1 MKILIR
7 YRTEII
13 LNSMLN
19 LQDNNVTA
27 NSQIFGSP
35 TLSIIL
41 PTQHDNPAYQSP
53 EDIKKIIPKGITF
66 EIIVAHYDT
75 DISRTT
81 TDAFLKVL
89 NNPDKEYD
97 DTGYKFK
104 DSVSHFEVKGSFIS
118 AILKGM
124 QLSTGQFILVM
135 DADFPYPKIIT
146 SKLIAELIK
155 NPNSIIVA
163 SRYTKGASLQ
173 NLPFLRRL
181 ISKGART
188 IARHGLSI
196 TDVKDPLSRFFA
208 LPRQLVKSV
217 EIEGKGNQLLLEIL
231 VKVRSNSINPI
242 IITEIPFQQK
252 FAYKFRK
259 LELNQISEYLHAI
272 WSLYRHDKDSKARS
286 ERVIKEQE
294 KHRSIP
300 FLSKTARFFTV
311 GASGLALNYVVS
323 FLLSNV
329 ISNLWYIQAAG
340 IGIVISVHTNFMLN
354 KIWTFE
360 DRNLTLRHVI
370 KQYFS
375 FLALCAFG
383 ALIQL
388 SLTYVF
394 FEHWHI
400 HYAISL
406 MLAVTIA
413 SMSNFLLNKKITFG
427 EKIWE

>member
-7 YRTEII
+7 YQTEII

-19 LQDNNVTA
+19 LQDNNVTG
-27 NSQIFGSP
+27 NSQILGSP

-41 PTQHDNPAYQSP
+41 PTQHDNPVYQSP

-75 DISRTT
+75 DINRTS
-81 TDAFLKVL
+81 TDAFSKVL
-89 NNPDKEYD
+89 NNSDKDYVG
-97 DTGYKFK
+97 TGRKFK
-104 DSVSHFEVKGSFIS
+104 DRISHFEVKGSFIS

-146 SKLIAELIK
+146 SKLIAELIRS
-155 NPNSIIVA
+155 PNSIIVA
-163 SRYTKGASLQ
+163 SRYTKGSSLQ

-196 TDVKDPLSRFFA
+196 TDVQDPLSRCFA
-208 LPRQLVKSV
+208 LPRQVVKSV
-217 EIEGKGNQLLLEIL
+217 GIEGKGNQLLLEIL
-231 VKVRSNSINPI
+231 VKVRSNSINP

-259 LELNQISEYLHAI
+259 LELNQISEYLRAI

-311 GASGLALNYVVS
+311 GASGLALNYCVT

-340 IGIVISVHTNFMLN
+340 IGIMMSVHTNFVLN

-360 DRNLTLRHVI
+360 DRNYTLRHVI

-394 FEHWHI
+394 FEQWHI

>member
-1 MKILIR
+1 
-7 YRTEII
+7 
-13 LNSMLN
+13 MLN
-19 LQDNNVTA
+19 LQDNNVSG
-27 NSQIFGSP
+27 NNQILGSP

-41 PTQHDNPAYQSP
+41 PTQHDKPVYQSP
-53 EDIKKIIPKGITF
+53 ADIKKIIPKGITF
-66 EIIVAHYDT
+66 EIVVVHYDANT
-75 DISRTT
+75 SRYPANGYPIAL
-81 TDAFLKVL
+81 D
-89 NNPDKEYD
+89 NPDNQHNAAD
-97 DTGYKFK
+97 KFK
-104 DSVSHFEVKGSFIS
+104 DNVNYLEVKGSFIS

-135 DADFPYPKIIT
+135 DADFPYPKLVT
-146 SKLIAELIK
+146 SELIVELIR

-173 NLPFLRRL
+173 NLPILHRL

-196 TDVKDPLSRFFA
+196 SHVQDPLSRCFA
-208 LPRQLVKSV
+208 LPRQVVKNI
-217 EIEGKGNQLLLEIL
+217 EIEGKGNQFLLEIL
-231 VKVRSNSINPI
+231 VKVKSNSNSSNPVV
-242 IITEIPFQQK
+242 ITEIPFQQK
-252 FAYKFRK
+252 FVYKFK
-259 LELNQISEYLHAI
+259 KFEINQISEYLIAI
-272 WSLYRHDKDSKARS
+272 WSLYCHSKNSKTQS

-294 KHRSIP
+294 KHKSIP
-300 FLSKTARFFTV
+300 FLSKTARFLTV
-311 GASGLALNYVVS
+311 GASGLALNYLVS

-340 IGIVISVHTNFMLN
+340 IGIVMSVHTNFILN

-360 DRNLTLRHVI
+360 DRDFALRHLI

-383 ALIQL
+383 AIIQL

-394 FEHWHI
+394 FERWHI

-406 MLAVTIA
+406 MLAVCIA

>member
-1 MKILIR
+1 
-7 YRTEII
+7 
-13 LNSMLN
+13 MLN
-19 LQDNNVTA
+19 LQDSNLTGNN
-27 NSQIFGSP
+27 QILGSP

-41 PTQHDNPAYQSP
+41 PTQYDKPVYQSP
-53 EDIKKIIPKGITF
+53 ADIKKIIPKGITF

-75 DISRTT
+75 DTRGTAS
-81 TDAFLKVL
+81 DVFLESVD
-89 NNPDKEYD
+89 NPDKHHD
-97 DTGYKFK
+97 DVDDKF
-104 DSVSHFEVKGSFIS
+104 DESTNYFEVKGGFIS

-124 QLSTGQFILVM
+124 QLSTGQFILVI

-146 SKLIAELIK
+146 GKLIAELIK

-173 NLPFLRRL
+173 NLPLLRRL

-196 TDVKDPLSRFFA
+196 TDVQDPLSRCFA
-208 LPRQLVKSV
+208 LPRQLVKNV

-231 VKVRSNSINPI
+231 VKVRSNSSNPI
-242 IITEIPFQQK
+242 VITEIPFQQK
-252 FAYKFRK
+252 FVHKFRK
-259 LELNQISEYLHAI
+259 LELNQISEYLRAI
-272 WSLYRHDKDSKARS
+272 WSLYRHNKNSKARS

-311 GASGLALNYVVS
+311 GASGLVLNYIVS

-340 IGIVISVHTNFMLN
+340 IGIVMSVHTNFVLN
-354 KIWTFE
+354 KVWTFE
-360 DRNLTLRHVI
+360 DRNFTLRHLI
-370 KQYFS
+370 RQYFS

-383 ALIQL
+383 AMIQL
-388 SLTYVF
+388 SLTYIF
-394 FEHWHI
+394 YEHWHI

-406 MLAVTIA
+406 MLAVCIA
-413 SMSNFLLNKKITFG
+413 SMSNFLLNKRITFG

>member
-1 MKILIR
+1 
-7 YRTEII
+7 
-13 LNSMLN
+13 MLN
-19 LQDNNVTA
+19 LQDNNVTS
-27 NSQIFGSP
+27 NNQILGLP

-41 PTQHDNPAYQSP
+41 PTQHNKPVYQSP
-53 EDIKKIIPKGITF
+53 ADIKKIIPKGITF
-66 EIIVAHYDT
+66 EIIVARYDT
-75 DISRTT
+75 ETSKTASDTFSQS
-81 TDAFLKVL
+81 V
-89 NNPDKEYD
+89 DKPIKAHD
-97 DTGYKFK
+97 DVDDKFN
-104 DSVSHFEVKGSFIS
+104 DSFNYIEVKGSFVS

-124 QLSTGQFILVM
+124 QLSTGQFVLVI

-181 ISKGART
+181 MSKGART

-196 TDVKDPLSRFFA
+196 TDVQDPLSRCFA
-208 LPRQLVKSV
+208 LPRQLVKNV

-231 VKVRSNSINPI
+231 VKVRSSSSSPI
-242 IITEIPFQQK
+242 VITEIPFQQK
-252 FAYKFRK
+252 FVHKFGK
-259 LELNQISEYLHAI
+259 IELDQISEYLRAI
-272 WSLYRHDKDSKARS
+272 WSLYRHNKNSEARS

-311 GASGLALNYVVS
+311 GASGLALNYIVS

-329 ISNLWYIQAAG
+329 VSNLWYIQAAG
-340 IGIVISVHTNFMLN
+340 LGIVISVHTNFVLN

-360 DRNLTLRHVI
+360 DRNFTLRHLI
-370 KQYFS
+370 RQYFS

-383 ALIQL
+383 AMIQL
-388 SLTYVF
+388 SLTYIF

-400 HYAISL
+400 HYAVSL
-406 MLAVTIA
+406 MLAVCIA

>member
-7 YRTEII
+7 YQAKII

-19 LQDNNVTA
+19 LQDSNLTGNN
-27 NSQIFGSP
+27 QILGSP

-41 PTQHDNPAYQSP
+41 PTQYDKPVYQSP

-66 EIIVAHYDT
+66 EIIVAHYDIDRET
-75 DISRTT
+75 ASDV
-81 TDAFLKVL
+81 FLVPVNKPYKHHEDVD
-89 NNPDKEYD
+89 DKFD
-97 DTGYKFK
+97 DSTNYFK
-104 DSVSHFEVKGSFIS
+104 VKGSFIS

-124 QLSTGQFILVM
+124 QLSTGQFILVI

-173 NLPFLRRL
+173 NLPLLRRL

-196 TDVKDPLSRFFA
+196 TEVQDPLSRCFA
-208 LPRQLVKSV
+208 LPRQLVKNV

-231 VKVRSNSINPI
+231 VKVRSSSSNPI
-242 IITEIPFQQK
+242 VITEIPFQQK
-252 FAYKFRK
+252 FVHKFRK
-259 LELNQISEYLHAI
+259 LELNQISEYLRAI
-272 WSLYRHDKDSKARS
+272 WSLYRHNKNSKARS

-340 IGIVISVHTNFMLN
+340 IGIVMSVHTNFILN
-354 KIWTFE
+354 KVWTFE
-360 DRNLTLRHVI
+360 DRNFSLRHLI
-370 KQYFS
+370 RQYFS

-383 ALIQL
+383 AMIQL
-388 SLTYVF
+388 SLTYIF
-394 FEHWHI
+394 YEHWHI

-406 MLAVTIA
+406 MLAVCIA
-413 SMSNFLLNKKITFG
+413 SMSNFLLNKRITFG

>member
-1 MKILIR
+1 
-7 YRTEII
+7 
-13 LNSMLN
+13 MLN
-19 LQDNNVTA
+19 LQDNNVTG
-27 NSQIFGSP
+27 NSQILGSP

-41 PTQHDNPAYQSP
+41 PTQHDNPVYQSP
-53 EDIKKIIPKGITF
+53 GDIKKIIPNGITF

-75 DISRTT
+75 DINRTNT
-81 TDAFLKVL
+81 NAFSKLL
-89 NNPDKEYD
+89 NNSVKDYD
-97 DTGYKFK
+97 DTGHKFK
-104 DSVSHFEVKGSFIS
+104 DRISHFEVKGSFIS

-124 QLSTGQFILVM
+124 QLSRGQFILVM

-163 SRYTKGASLQ
+163 SRYTKGSSLQ

-196 TDVKDPLSRFFA
+196 TDVQDPLSRCFA
-208 LPRQLVKSV
+208 LPRQVVKSV
-217 EIEGKGNQLLLEIL
+217 GIEGKGNQLLLEIL
-231 VKVRSNSINPI
+231 VKVRSNSINP

-340 IGIVISVHTNFMLN
+340 IGIVMSVHTNFVLN

-360 DRNLTLRHVI
+360 DRNYTLRHVI

>member
-1 MKILIR
+1 
-7 YRTEII
+7 
-13 LNSMLN
+13 MLN
-19 LQDNNVTA
+19 LQDKNVIGNN
-27 NSQIFGSP
+27 QILDSP
-35 TLSIIL
+35 SLSIIL
-41 PTQHDNPAYQSP
+41 LTQHDKPLYQSP
-53 EDIKKIIPKGITF
+53 ADIKKIIPKGITF

-75 DISRTT
+75 DTSRTASDT
-81 TDAFLKVL
+81 FSQLIDKPVKDHDDAD
-89 NNPDKEYD
+89 DKFD
-97 DTGYKFK
+97 DSINY
-104 DSVSHFEVKGSFIS
+104 FEVRGTFIS

-124 QLSTGQFILVM
+124 QLSTGQFILVI

-173 NLPFLRRL
+173 NLPLLRRL

-196 TDVKDPLSRFFA
+196 KDVHDPLSRCFA
-208 LPRQLVKSV
+208 LPRQLVRNV

-231 VKVRSNSINPI
+231 VKVRSNSSNSIV
-242 IITEIPFQQK
+242 ITEIPFQQK
-252 FAYKFRK
+252 FVYKFRK
-259 LELNQISEYLHAI
+259 LELNQISEYLRAI
-272 WSLYRHDKDSKARS
+272 WSLYRHNKNSKARS
-286 ERVIKEQE
+286 EKVIKEQE

-311 GASGLALNYVVS
+311 GASGLALNYAVS

-329 ISNLWYIQAAG
+329 VSNLWYIQAAG
-340 IGIVISVHTNFMLN
+340 IGIAMSVHTNFVLN
-354 KIWTFE
+354 KLWTFE
-360 DRNLTLRHVI
+360 DKDFTFRHLI
-370 KQYFS
+370 RQYLS

-383 ALIQL
+383 AMIQL
-388 SLTYVF
+388 SLTYIF

-400 HYAISL
+400 HYAVSL
-406 MLAVTIA
+406 MLAVCIA

>member
-1 MKILIR
+1 
-7 YRTEII
+7 
-13 LNSMLN
+13 MLN
-19 LQDNNVTA
+19 LQDNNLSS
-27 NSQIFGSP
+27 NNQILGSP

-41 PTQHDNPAYQSP
+41 PTQHDKPVYQSP
-53 EDIKKIIPKGITF
+53 ADIMKIIPKGITF
-66 EIIVAHYDT
+66 EIIVVHYAADT
-75 DISRTT
+75 SKYPDTYLI
-81 TDAFLKVL
+81 A
-89 NNPDKEYD
+89 PDKVDKEHNEVD
-97 DTGYKFK
+97 KFK
-104 DSVSHFEVKGSFIS
+104 DNVNYLKVRGSFIS

-135 DADFPYPKIIT
+135 DADFPYPRIVT
-146 SKLIAELIK
+146 SELIVELIK

-173 NLPFLRRL
+173 NLPLLRRL

-196 TDVKDPLSRFFA
+196 SHVQDPLSRCFA
-208 LPRQLVKSV
+208 LPRQLVKNV
-217 EIEGKGNQLLLEIL
+217 EIDGKGNQLLLEIL
-231 VKVRSNSINPI
+231 VKVRSNSKSGNPI
-242 IITEIPFQQK
+242 VITEIPFQQK
-252 FAYKFRK
+252 FVYKLKK
-259 LELNQISEYLHAI
+259 LEFNQISEYLLAI
-272 WSLYRHDKDSKARS
+272 WSLYCHSKNSKAQS

-300 FLSKTARFFTV
+300 FLSKTARFLTV

-340 IGIVISVHTNFMLN
+340 IGIVMSVHTNFVLN

-360 DRNLTLRHVI
+360 DRNFTLRHVI
-370 KQYFS
+370 KQYLS
-375 FLALCAFG
+375 FLTLCAFG
-383 ALIQL
+383 AIIQL

-394 FEHWHI
+394 FERWHI

-406 MLAVTIA
+406 MLAVCIA

>member
-1 MKILIR
+1 M
-7 YRTEII
+7 
-13 LNSMLN
+13 
-19 LQDNNVTA
+19 Q
-27 NSQIFGSP
+27 FGVC
-35 TLSIIL
+35 T
-41 PTQHDNPAYQSP
+41 
-53 EDIKKIIPKGITF
+53 
-66 EIIVAHYDT
+66 
-75 DISRTT
+75 
-81 TDAFLKVL
+81 
-89 NNPDKEYD
+89 
-97 DTGYKFK
+97 
-104 DSVSHFEVKGSFIS
+104 
-118 AILKGM
+118 
-124 QLSTGQFILVM
+124 
-135 DADFPYPKIIT
+135 
-146 SKLIAELIK
+146 
-155 NPNSIIVA
+155 
-163 SRYTKGASLQ
+163 
-173 NLPFLRRL
+173 
-181 ISKGART
+181 
-188 IARHGLSI
+188 
-196 TDVKDPLSRFFA
+196 
-208 LPRQLVKSV
+208 
-217 EIEGKGNQLLLEIL
+217 
-231 VKVRSNSINPI
+231 
-242 IITEIPFQQK
+242 
-252 FAYKFRK
+252 
-259 LELNQISEYLHAI
+259 
-272 WSLYRHDKDSKARS
+272 KDSKARS
-286 ERVIKEQE
+286 ERVIREQE

-340 IGIVISVHTNFMLN
+340 IGIVMSVHTNFVLN

-360 DRNLTLRHVI
+360 DRNYTLRHVI

>member
-1 MKILIR
+1 
-7 YRTEII
+7 
-13 LNSMLN
+13 MLN
-19 LQDNNVTA
+19 LEDNNVTG
-27 NSQIFGSP
+27 NSQILGSP

-41 PTQHDNPAYQSP
+41 PTSHDNPAYQSP

-66 EIIVAHYDT
+66 EIIVAHYET

-81 TDAFLKVL
+81 TDAFSDVL

-97 DTGYKFK
+97 VSDYKFK

-124 QLSTGQFILVM
+124 QQSTGQFILVM
-135 DADFPYPKIIT
+135 DADFPYPKRIT
-146 SKLIAELIK
+146 SELIAELIK

-181 ISKGART
+181 ISRGART

-196 TDVKDPLSRFFA
+196 TDVQDPLSRCFA
-208 LPRQLVKSV
+208 LPLQLVKSV

-231 VKVRSNSINPI
+231 VKVRSSTSSPI

-252 FAYKFRK
+252 FAYFRK
-259 LELNQISEYLHAI
+259 IELNQISEYLHAI
-272 WSLYRHDKDSKARS
+272 WSLYCHNKDSKARS

-311 GASGLALNYVVS
+311 GASGLALNYIVS

-340 IGIVISVHTNFMLN
+340 IGIVMSVHTNFVLN

-360 DRNLTLRHVI
+360 DRNFTLRHVI
-370 KQYFS
+370 KQYLS

-388 SLTYVF
+388 LLTYVF

-400 HYAISL
+400 HHAISL

>member
-7 YRTEII
+7 YQTKII
-13 LNSMLN
+13 LISMLN
-19 LQDNNVTA
+19 LQDNNVI
-27 NSQIFGSP
+27 NNNQILGSP
-35 TLSIIL
+35 ILSIIL
-41 PTQHDNPAYQSP
+41 PTQYDRPVYQSP
-53 EDIKKIIPKGITF
+53 EDIKKIVPKGITF
-66 EIIVAHYDT
+66 EIVVAHYDT
-75 DISRTT
+75 DTSRNTI
-81 TDAFLKVL
+81 DEVSKSLDM
-89 NNPDKEYD
+89 PDEHHD
-97 DTGYKFK
+97 DVDDKFNVNI
-104 DSVSHFEVKGSFIS
+104 DHFEVNGSFIS

-124 QLSTGQFILVM
+124 HLSTGEFILVI
-135 DADFPYPKIIT
+135 DADFPYPKIIM
-146 SKLIAELIK
+146 SRLIAELIK

-163 SRYTKGASLQ
+163 SRYIKGASLQ

-196 TDVKDPLSRFFA
+196 TDVQDPLSRCFA
-208 LPRQLVKSV
+208 LPRQLVKNV

-231 VKVRSNSINPI
+231 VKVRSNSSNPVV
-242 IITEIPFQQK
+242 ITEIPFQQR
-252 FAYKFRK
+252 FVHKFRR
-259 LELNQISEYLHAI
+259 LELNQISDYLRAI
-272 WSLYRHDKDSKARS
+272 WSLYRHNKNSKARS

-311 GASGLALNYVVS
+311 GASGLALNYIVS

-329 ISNLWYIQAAG
+329 VSNLWYIQAAG
-340 IGIVISVHTNFMLN
+340 IGIVMSVHTNFLLN

-360 DRNLTLRHVI
+360 DRNFTLRHLMR
-370 KQYFS
+370 QYFS

-383 ALIQL
+383 AMIQL
-388 SLTYVF
+388 SLTYIF

-400 HYAISL
+400 HYAVSL
-406 MLAVTIA
+406 MLAVCIA
-413 SMSNFLLNKKITFG
+413 SMSNFLLNKRITFG